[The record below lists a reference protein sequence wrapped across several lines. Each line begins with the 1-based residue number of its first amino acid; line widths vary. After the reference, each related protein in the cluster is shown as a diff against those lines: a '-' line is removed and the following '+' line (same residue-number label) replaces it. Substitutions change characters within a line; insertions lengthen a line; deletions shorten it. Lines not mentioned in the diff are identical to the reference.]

1 MPNERDSASA
11 FINRTHDE
19 IRSEMTAEFKERE
32 QSFFSRLATAQEDAR
47 KAAEDARKAADE
59 AAGQRICSAR
69 DREEMGQRMAEY
81 RRGSLLQ
88 LGAVVVSAASGV
100 ALGYAFQKNVDVRL
114 KGVPVGAVLGVP
126 GVVFGTRLD
135 ESMAARASLAVGGAM
150 FTVGT
155 VLYAL
160 CDSKKEQVV

>member
-11 FINRTHDE
+11 FIRRTHDE
-19 IRSEMTAEFKERE
+19 IRSEMNAEFQEKE
-32 QSFFSRLATAQEDAR
+32 QNYASRLA
-47 KAAEDARKAADE
+47 AAKEDARKAADE

-69 DREEMGQRMAEY
+69 DREEMGQRVAEY

>member
-11 FINRTHDE
+11 FIRRTHDE
-19 IRSEMTAEFKERE
+19 IRSEMNAEFQEKE
-32 QSFFSRLATAQEDAR
+32 QNYASRLA
-47 KAAEDARKAADE
+47 AAKEDARKAADE

-88 LGAVVVSAASGV
+88 IGAVVVSAASGV

>member
-11 FINRTHDE
+11 FIRRTHDE
-19 IRSEMTAEFKERE
+19 IRSEMNAEFEEKE
-32 QSFFSRLATAQEDAR
+32 QNYTNRLAAAR
-47 KAAEDARKAADE
+47 EDARKAADE

>member
-11 FINRTHDE
+11 FIRRTHDE
-19 IRSEMTAEFKERE
+19 IRSEMNAEFQEKE
-32 QSFFSRLATAQEDAR
+32 QNYASRLA
-47 KAAEDARKAADE
+47 AAKEDARKAADE